1 MKNLKALLA
10 VGLFVVGLGFTSCS
24 SDDKYIDPNP
34 PTAENPIYR
43 PDAEHPI
50 WNPEAVQPLP

>member
-34 PTAENPIYR
+34 PSAENPI
-43 PDAEHPI
+43 
-50 WNPEAVQPLP
+50 WNEKPVHLPEGDAVQPLP

>member
-10 VGLFVVGLGFTSCS
+10 VGLFAVGLGFTSCS

-34 PTAENPIYR
+34 PSAENPIWHEK
-43 PDAEHPI
+43 PVHLPGG
-50 WNPEAVQPLP
+50 EAVQPLP